1 MRTILSTNFVDTLK
15 GTTVV
20 VNERHIVVT
29 GPRGKLERTFRHAN
43 LEIKMVKANKMRV
56 DAWFANR
63 KELAVVRTICTH
75 VKNMMIGVT
84 QGYQYKMRAVYA
96 HFPINLTLSPGPGGK
111 DTAIDIRNFLG
122 EKIVRRVECHA
133 GVKLSLSKDVKD
145 EIVLEGN
152 AVEAVSL
159 TAALIQQICDVKN
172 KDIRKF
178 LDGIYVSEK
187 GNITAAE
194 EEEE

>member
-1 MRTILSTNFVDTLK
+1 MGSTFNLKSIMRTILSTNFVDTLK

-96 HFPINLTLSPGPGGK
+96 HFPINLTLSPGPSGK

-145 EIVLEGN
+145 EIV
-152 AVEAVSL
+152 SL

-178 LDGIYVSEK
+178 LDAIYVSEK
-187 GNITAAE
+187 GNITLAE
-194 EEEE
+194 EEE